1 MVRPGSTAGADPGRS
16 LIGGVVSK
24 MFWQEETDETQY
36 VVPDEVVDLIF
47 KIKCS
52 SLPVD
57 HAWGLSEAIHQ
68 QLPWFAEEP
77 QAGLHL
83 IYGADSGNGWER
95 PSDGSEP
102 LYLSR
107 RTPLILRLPKERV
120 TDAAGVL
127 TGTSLSVDGNS
138 LEIGE
143 SHSRLLGMTTTL
155 YSRHVISPPRQ
166 DEDAFLQQAV
176 QALRGFGL
184 GFKKVLSGKVTCF
197 SSPQGALE
205 TRSLMVA
212 GLTLD
217 DAVILQQRGMGPLR
231 SRGFGL
237 FVPHK
242 TV

>member
-1 MVRPGSTAGADPGRS
+1 MT
-16 LIGGVVSK
+16 
-24 MFWQEETDETQY
+24 MFWQEEIDEEQY
-36 VVPDEVVDLIF
+36 VVPDNVLDLIF
-47 KIKCS
+47 KIKCRT
-52 SLPVD
+52 LPVD
-57 HAWGLSEAIHQ
+57 HAWSLSEAIHQ
-68 QLPWFAEEP
+68 ALPWFADER

-95 PSDGSEP
+95 PSEGAQT

-107 RTPLILRLPKERV
+107 RTRLILRLPRERIE
-120 TDAAGVL
+120 DATAL
-127 TGTSLSVDGNS
+127 TGQILEIAGNS
-138 LEIGE
+138 LEIGA

-155 YSRHVISPPRQ
+155 YSRHVVAEPER

-176 QALRGFGL
+176 ESLQSLRL
-184 GFKKVLSGKVTCF
+184 RFKKVLCGKGTRFTTPEGPV
-197 SSPQGALE
+197 E

-212 GLTLD
+212 GLPLD
-217 DAVILQQRGMGPLR
+217 DAVTLQEHGIGPLR

>member
-1 MVRPGSTAGADPGRS
+1 MY
-16 LIGGVVSK
+16 
-24 MFWQEETDETQY
+24 WQEETDEEQY

-47 KIKCS
+47 KIKCR

-57 HAWGLSEAIHQ
+57 HAWSLSEAIHQ

-95 PSDGSEP
+95 PSEGEEA

-120 TDAAGVL
+120 EDAGMLSGQTLDIAG
-127 TGTSLSVDGNS
+127 NP
-138 LEIGE
+138 LEIGAG
-143 SHSRLLGMTTTL
+143 HTRLLGMTTTL
-155 YSRHVISPPRQ
+155 YSRHVISQPGE
-166 DEDAFLQQAV
+166 DEDSFLQQAV
-176 QALRGFGL
+176 ETLHSMDLR
-184 GFKKVLSGKVTCF
+184 FKKVLSGKVTRF
-197 SSPQGALE
+197 QSPETHLE
-205 TRSLMVA
+205 SRSLMVA
-212 GLTLD
+212 GLSLD
-217 DAVILQQRGMGPLR
+217 DAVSLQQAGVGPLR

>member
-1 MVRPGSTAGADPGRS
+1 MPCAPGFLTTHDDERVTA
-16 LIGGVVSK
+16 
-24 MFWQEETDETQY
+24 MFWQEEIDEAQY
-36 VVPDEVVDLIF
+36 VVPDDVVDLVF
-47 KIKCS
+47 KIKCRT
-52 SLPVD
+52 LPVD
-57 HAWGLSEAIHQ
+57 HAWSLSEAIHEV
-68 QLPWFAEEP
+68 LPWFPEEN

-95 PSDGSEP
+95 PSDGEEM

-107 RTPLILRLPKERV
+107 RTPLILRLPRYRV
-120 TDAAGVL
+120 EDAEE
-127 TGTSLSVDGNS
+127 LSGRTLDIAGNS

-143 SHSRLLGMTTTL
+143 SHTRFLGMTTTL
-155 YSRHVISPPRQ
+155 YSRHVVSEPDQ

-176 QALRGFGL
+176 ETLQSLKLR
-184 GFKKVLSGKVTCF
+184 FKKVLCGKGTAF
-197 SSPQGALE
+197 ASPDGPLT

-212 GLTLD
+212 GLSLD
-217 DAVILQQRGMGPLR
+217 DAVTLQEQGMGPLR

>member
-1 MVRPGSTAGADPGRS
+1 
-16 LIGGVVSK
+16 
-24 MFWQEETDETQY
+24 MFWQEEIDEEQY
-36 VVPDEVVDLIF
+36 VVPDNVVDLIF
-47 KIKCS
+47 KIKCRT
-52 SLPVD
+52 LPVD
-57 HAWGLSEAIHQ
+57 HAWALSQAIHEV
-68 QLPWFAEEP
+68 LPWFPDEE

-83 IYGADSGNGWER
+83 IHGADSGNGWER
-95 PSDGSEP
+95 PSVGEET

-120 TDAAGVL
+120 EEAA
-127 TGTSLSVDGNS
+127 TLSGKTLDIGGNS

-143 SHSRLLGMTTTL
+143 SHTRFLGMTTTL
-155 YSRHVISPPRQ
+155 YSRHVVSEAEL

-176 QALRGFGL
+176 ESLQTMSLR
-184 GFKKVLSGKVTCF
+184 FKKVLCGKVTTF
-197 SSPQGALE
+197 ASPEGTLE

-212 GLTLD
+212 GLSLD
-217 DAVILQQRGMGPLR
+217 DAVTLQEQGVGPLR

>member
-1 MVRPGSTAGADPGRS
+1 
-16 LIGGVVSK
+16 
-24 MFWQEETDETQY
+24 MFWQEETNEEQY

-47 KIKCS
+47 KIKCRT
-52 SLPVD
+52 LPVD
-57 HAWGLSEAIHQ
+57 HAWSLSEAIHQ
-68 QLPWFAEEP
+68 ALPWFADDE

-95 PSDGSEP
+95 PSDGAET

-120 TDAAGVL
+120 DEAASIL
-127 TGTSLSVDGNS
+127 TGASLDVDGNS
-138 LEIGE
+138 LEVGE
-143 SHSRLLGMTTTL
+143 SHTRLLGMTSTL
-155 YSRHVISPPRQ
+155 YSRHVVSLPDQ
-166 DEDAFLQQAV
+166 DEDAFVHQAV
-176 QALRGFGL
+176 QELRAMGL
-184 GFKKVLSGKVTCF
+184 GFKKVLSGKITSF

-212 GLTLD
+212 GLSLD
-217 DAVILQQRGMGPLR
+217 DAVILQPQGIGPLH

>member
-1 MVRPGSTAGADPGRS
+1 MY
-16 LIGGVVSK
+16 
-24 MFWQEETDETQY
+24 WQEETDEEQY

-77 QAGLHL
+77 LAGLHL
-83 IYGADSGNGWER
+83 IHGADSGNGWER
-95 PSDGSEP
+95 PSDGGEV

-107 RTPLILRLPKERV
+107 RTPLILRLPKARV
-120 TDAAGVL
+120 EDAG
-127 TGTSLSVDGNS
+127 SLSGQTLDIAGNP
-138 LEIGE
+138 LEIGPG
-143 SHSRLLGMTTTL
+143 HTRLLGMTTTL
-155 YSRHVISPPRQ
+155 YSRHVISLAGQ
-166 DEDAFLQQAV
+166 DEDSFLQQAV
-176 QALRGFGL
+176 ASLRAMDL
-184 GFKKVLSGKVTCF
+184 RFKKVLSGKVTSF
-197 SSPQGALE
+197 TTPEGPLE

-212 GLTLD
+212 GLSLD
-217 DAVILQQRGMGPLR
+217 DAVTLQQTGVGPLR